1 VKIESQKAACMA
13 ILPRVEAGRPD
24 SVRLVIV
31 DDHAFMRDLMARA
44 LSQQSGRY
52 AVLAAVGTA
61 AEAIGACRKL
71 KPDLLILD
79 INLPD
84 QSGIDALPELK
95 RVAPAT
101 RVLLCTGFPTDDR
114 ISDLAGTGA
123 HGFVEKTNTWDE
135 FLHAVEQ
142 VSHGEYYFCSQHAG
156 IVPESKRGEKTEPT
170 SLAPHLTAREK
181 EIITFIAQG
190 FTSKEIAAKLYISV
204 PTVETHRTN
213 LMTKL
218 GVRNV
223 AGLVSYAF
231 RKGLARP
238 GSKASSPAR
247 RG

>member
-1 VKIESQKAACMA
+1 MA
-13 ILPRVEAGRPD
+13 ISPRIKEAEKGDP
-24 SVRLVIV
+24 VRLVIV

-44 LSQQSGRY
+44 LAQQSGRY

-84 QSGIDALPELK
+84 KNGVDALPELR

-114 ISDLAGTGA
+114 ITDLAGTGA

-135 FLHAVEQ
+135 FLQAVER
-142 VSHGEYYFCSQHAG
+142 VSHGEYYFCSHNVGIAPGSGRLQKAG
-156 IVPESKRGEKTEPT
+156 PSSRGP
-170 SLAPHLTAREK
+170 PLTAREQ
-181 EIITFIAQG
+181 EIITLIAQG
-190 FTSKEIAAKLYISV
+190 LMSKEIAAKLHISV
-204 PTVETHRTN
+204 ATVETHRTN

-231 RKGLARP
+231 RKGLVKP
-238 GSKASSPAR
+238 GSNASIPVRPA
-247 RG
+247 